1 MLFARKSS
9 HALCV
14 LWAPCQHRPSSFSL
28 VYQNLFSFLKVGL
41 YVYSN
46 QKKKRMWTK
55 YGEIFTRPHSAGSNR
70 PAGHE
75 QMLFG
80 LLRRLLVCIV
90 TVMISMS
97 VATVFCLASKGN
109 GRSHNYIITY
119 YHEYLPFG
127 TTSFFYSYD
136 NFSYSSTTSLVIK
149 MTESRC
155 LVEVMDL
162 LSTSGRKSW
171 AWRACGLFYNM
182 LYSLLWMMFLRQLMS
197 D

>member
-1 MLFARKSS
+1 MVFI
-9 HALCV
+9 
-14 LWAPCQHRPSSFSL
+14 
-28 VYQNLFSFLKVGL
+28 YI
-41 YVYSN
+41 YSN
-46 QKKKRMWTK
+46 TKKKKKKCTK

-75 QMLFG
+75 QTLLG
-80 LLRRLLVCIV
+80 LLRQLLVCIV

-119 YHEYLPFG
+119 YHKYLPFG

-136 NFSYSSTTSLVIK
+136 DFTYSSTTSLAMKI
-149 MTESRC
+149 TEPRS

-162 LSTSGRKSW
+162 FSTSGRK
-171 AWRACGLFYNM
+171 R
-182 LYSLLWMMFLRQLMS
+182 
-197 D
+197 

>member
-14 LWAPCQHRPSSFSL
+14 LRAQCQHCLSSFSL
-28 VYQNLFSFLKVGL
+28 IYRNLFSFLKVGL
-41 YVYSN
+41 YIYIF
-46 QKKKRMWTK
+46 QYKKKKKCTK

-75 QMLFG
+75 QTLLG
-80 LLRRLLVCIV
+80 LLRQLLVCIV

-119 YHEYLPFG
+119 YHKYLPFG

-136 NFSYSSTTSLVIK
+136 DFTYSSTTSLAMKI
-149 MTESRC
+149 TEPRS

-162 LSTSGRKSW
+162 FSTSGRK
-171 AWRACGLFYNM
+171 R
-182 LYSLLWMMFLRQLMS
+182 
-197 D
+197 